1 MRIAM
6 QPLPTLEPRRHERGY
21 RGAFVPPQKR
31 NLRWWSA
38 RTTRQG
44 EERKGTKDRRKSGET
59 TRMIEKDTHRVLLEI
74 LGGRGAETIQK
85 GRNNERDRSSLKGYF
100 SRNPWKGKGG
110 REEEEADPQDSKN
123 PSL

>member
-1 MRIAM
+1 MNAVTVARSF
-6 QPLPTLEPRRHERGY
+6 PRKNVIYGGGARVQRGRGKRERG
-21 RGAFVPPQKR
+21 RKIGERWR
-31 NLRWWSA
+31 ND
-38 RTTRQG
+38 
-44 EERKGTKDRRKSGET
+44 EDDRKGYASRPSRNSRRE
-59 TRMIEKDTHRVLLEI
+59 
-74 LGGRGAETIQK
+74 GAETIQK

>member
-1 MRIAM
+1 MNAVTVARSF
-6 QPLPTLEPRRHERGY
+6 PRKNVIYGGGARVQRGRGKRERG
-21 RGAFVPPQKR
+21 RKIGERWR
-31 NLRWWSA
+31 ND
-38 RTTRQG
+38 
-44 EERKGTKDRRKSGET
+44 E
-59 TRMIEKDTHRVLLEI
+59 DTHRVLLEI